1 MSFIDNVNSLR
12 IAIVNLIFVIISLCI
27 FDTKFYKVM
36 IYYIQDV
43 LILRIPLTPSNTLTN
58 CIYLLCV
65 LVFFLK

>member
-1 MSFIDNVNSLR
+1 MMSFIDNVNSLR

-36 IYYIQDV
+36 LRDV